1 MSALQRAAGALSG
14 ADGVRRVPAIG
25 NSPSASPAIA
35 PAAPAVSG
43 ALHLHRDNPST
54 LLEAVFRD
62 VEEQRMTDLPFLNP
76 RLRVE
81 AVDFA
86 DWQGHWLGVLITPWA
101 MNLLLLPASEQGWPR
116 LTQGA
121 IRRVAFAA
129 GNYDFVASV
138 DARLGELH
146 TCSLFSPV
154 LEFADQDSARQTA
167 RAARIALT
175 TLDDLAAVDTHAAGE
190 ISAPLSRRD
199 FLRRAWR

>member
-1 MSALQRAAGALSG
+1 MA
-14 ADGVRRVPAIG
+14 
-25 NSPSASPAIA
+25 
-35 PAAPAVSG
+35 
-43 ALHLHRDNPST
+43 
-54 LLEAVFRD
+54 
-62 VEEQRMTDLPFLNP
+62 DLPFLNP

-101 MNLLLLPASEQGWPR
+101 MNLLLLPASEQCWPR

-129 GNYDFVASV
+129 GSYDFVASV

-175 TLDDLAAVDTHAAGE
+175 TFENLAAVDTSASNGSAAGGAGVVAR
-190 ISAPLSRRD
+190 SALGAVANPTSSSPSISRRD
-199 FLRRAWR
+199 FLRRTWR

>member
-1 MSALQRAAGALSG
+1 MA
-14 ADGVRRVPAIG
+14 
-25 NSPSASPAIA
+25 
-35 PAAPAVSG
+35 
-43 ALHLHRDNPST
+43 
-54 LLEAVFRD
+54 
-62 VEEQRMTDLPFLNP
+62 DLPFLNP

-129 GNYDFVASV
+129 GHYDFVASV

-154 LEFADQDSARQTA
+154 LEFADQDGARQTA

-175 TLDDLAAVDTHAAGE
+175 TFDDLSAIDPPATDGLFAGISAAVPGAVPTSASATASATVPAAA
-190 ISAPLSRRD
+190 SATAPVAISRRD